1 MLSLFF
7 ALVFWKKAFISGKRH
22 GLVYLF
28 PEIVW
33 CPAQNLSVIFSVRR
47 PVVAEGHDALG
58 ARDLELGVSAVEE
71 PSVNVLIE
79 FSI

>member
-1 MLSLFF
+1 M
-7 ALVFWKKAFISGKRH
+7 KAFISGKRH

-33 CPAQNLSVIFSVRR
+33 GPAQNLSVIFSVRR

-71 PSVNVLIE
+71 PPV
-79 FSI
+79 

>member
-1 MLSLFF
+1 
-7 ALVFWKKAFISGKRH
+7 
-22 GLVYLF
+22 
-28 PEIVW
+28 
-33 CPAQNLSVIFSVRR
+33 VIFSVRR